1 MCVPA
6 LLCKQLTYVCLCCV
20 CVSVSLYLN
29 PNLIACRVECE
40 GGEMALDI
48 APLAGRVL
56 LVLSGA
62 VEHALLP
69 GSGGSTGCDTVFV
82 RAWCC

>member
-1 MCVPA
+1 MSTC
-6 LLCKQLTYVCLCCV
+6 CLF
-20 CVSVSLYLN
+20 
-29 PNLIACRVECE
+29 AGWGRVECE

-69 GSGGSTGCDTVFV
+69 GHGSSPACDTVFV

>member
-1 MCVPA
+1 
-6 LLCKQLTYVCLCCV
+6 
-20 CVSVSLYLN
+20 
-29 PNLIACRVECE
+29 
-40 GGEMALDI
+40 MALDI

-69 GSGGSTGCDTVFV
+69 GHGSSPGCDTVFV

>member
-1 MCVPA
+1 
-6 LLCKQLTYVCLCCV
+6 
-20 CVSVSLYLN
+20 
-29 PNLIACRVECE
+29 
-40 GGEMALDI
+40 MALDI

-62 VEHALLP
+62 VEHALVP
-69 GSGGSTGCDTVFV
+69 GSGASPAADNAFV